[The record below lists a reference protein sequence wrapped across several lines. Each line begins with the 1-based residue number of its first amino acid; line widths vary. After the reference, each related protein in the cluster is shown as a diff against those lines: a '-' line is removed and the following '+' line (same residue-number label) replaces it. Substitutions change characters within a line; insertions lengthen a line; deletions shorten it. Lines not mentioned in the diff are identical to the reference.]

1 MYELEQI
8 NKRAFDDPEKFVR
21 DCCDEYEA
29 VIESVAEDI
38 LNNLNNSRVVLLSG
52 PSGSTKTTT
61 AKKICDRLLA
71 RGHSA
76 HEVSLDNYLL
86 DVTPENTPI
95 LPDGRYDLE
104 SPDCLDMSLLLEH
117 FDHIEDRKEIK
128 IPKFDFHTQCRLPE
142 TGKVIRPDE
151 NTIVIF
157 EGIHALNK
165 DIAFEHPQAYTLFV
179 NADPDISYE
188 GRILVSKDDVRFA
201 RRTIRDDK
209 FRGHSFAET
218 YKKRDTVIRGENL
231 YILPSAETAARKID
245 SFHPCELGVRGA
257 HERDHIIEIDPARAA
272 QRFGD
277 RGVGPFDL
285 DQREVVGVLRDVPHA
300 GLGAGADA
308 CQRRADALHGV
319 GLGAPE
325 ALAHGAHQLAE
336 QVDLGG
342 EVPVE
347 QALGDPGLGADVAD
361 PRRRETAL
369 GEQTHRG
376 LDELA
381 LSFAPLLGERSIAR
395 GGRHDI
401 GHRTS
406 SVVT

>member
-142 TGKVIRPDE
+142 AGKVIRPDE

-245 SFHPCELGVRGA
+245 SFHPCELGVYRARFLELMRSSGVEDTCCTDLHA
-257 HERDHIIEIDPARAA
+257 AFVAAVGIREELVPA
-272 QRFGD
+272 D
-277 RGVGPFDL
+277 S
-285 DQREVVGVLRDVPHA
+285 VLR
-300 GLGAGADA
+300 
-308 CQRRADALHGV
+308 
-319 GLGAPE
+319 E
-325 ALAHGAHQLAE
+325 F
-336 QVDLGG
+336 LGG
-342 EVPVE
+342 GSYVY
-347 QALGDPGLGADVAD
+347 
-361 PRRRETAL
+361 
-369 GEQTHRG
+369 
-376 LDELA
+376 
-381 LSFAPLLGERSIAR
+381 
-395 GGRHDI
+395 
-401 GHRTS
+401 
-406 SVVT
+406 